1 MSNMNYKF
9 SFTAAG
15 ALISETLIIAKYQY
29 SCNDWCITKHDVLEQ
44 NLLFKDKK
52 STAIRQYAEIENRLK
67 MLNEREFDIL
77 CTGSPDDV
85 KSMIW
90 LSIVKMYSFVM
101 DFFIEI
107 ILKKYQEQR
116 YSILDSDYY
125 IFWES
130 KRCVSNE
137 ISTLSDSSV
146 KKIKQVVF
154 KMLYDLGFIDSVRTR
169 QIVKPILTEAS
180 EVAIAMD
187 SPSWLR
193 LFLYEQYEV
202 KQIISKL

>member
-1 MSNMNYKF
+1 MS
-9 SFTAAG
+9 
-15 ALISETLIIAKYQY
+15 
-29 SCNDWCITKHDVLEQ
+29 
-44 NLLFKDKK
+44 
-52 STAIRQYAEIENRLK
+52 
-67 MLNEREFDIL
+67 LNEREFDIL

-137 ISTLSDSSV
+137 ISTLSD
-146 KKIKQVVF
+146 
-154 KMLYDLGFIDSVRTR
+154 
-169 QIVKPILTEAS
+169 
-180 EVAIAMD
+180 
-187 SPSWLR
+187 
-193 LFLYEQYEV
+193 
-202 KQIISKL
+202 